1 MSKSTTKAS
10 EAAKAN
16 ETAKPS
22 GKAADGAEKAGQEMQ
37 TAEKE
42 KAGQETQTADEKPSG
57 NPGGEAVYS
66 IEELTASSETALGVP
81 RECAAAAFK
90 KQKKEGLS
98 LSEAKEIVEKFMKS
112 EVK

>member
-1 MSKSTTKAS
+1 MSKSTTKAN
-10 EAAKAN
+10 EATKAN

-22 GKAADGAEKAGQEMQ
+22 GKAADEVK
-37 TAEKE
+37 
-42 KAGQETQTADEKPSG
+42 EKPSG
-57 NPGGEAVYS
+57 NPGKEAVYS
-66 IEELTASSETALGVP
+66 IEELTASSESALGVP

-90 KQKKEGLS
+90 KQKKERLS

>member
-22 GKAADGAEKAGQEMQ
+22 GKAADEV
-37 TAEKE
+37 KE
-42 KAGQETQTADEKPSG
+42 RPSG

-66 IEELTASSETALGVP
+66 IEELTASSESALGVP

-90 KQKKEGLS
+90 KQKKERLS